1 MLHQV
6 PPGGAC
12 GTHRCAPQR
21 SIARILR
28 RSKGTPTAVDCLDGT
43 GDAKAVIGVLE
54 FRRNTGPRRDS
65 RDLDVVAP
73 RPATR
78 SAPAALCS
86 PRRIPLR
93 RMRVVTHIVPI
104 GAPLVHVV
112 SQVVEAEGAGRVQSD
127 ALRPVF
133 PTLAVIGNLLG
144 GRVAPGIQRA
154 FRAAPRGM
162 LPFGL
167 GGETIIPS
175 R

>member
-12 GTHRCAPQR
+12 GTHRCPPQR
-21 SIARILR
+21 RIARILR

-54 FRRNTGPRRDS
+54 FRRNAGPRRDS

-73 RPATR
+73 GSPA
-78 SAPAALCS
+78 
-86 PRRIPLR
+86 
-93 RMRVVTHIVPI
+93 
-104 GAPLVHVV
+104 
-112 SQVVEAEGAGRVQSD
+112 
-127 ALRPVF
+127 
-133 PTLAVIGNLLG
+133 LAVIGNLLG
-144 GRVAPGIQRA
+144 WRVAPGIQRA